1 MKIETLFSNEKQ
13 LASDARGTAEI
24 LADDKMFDDISEEFE
39 FKSGAQAGFREGIKY
54 AIDII
59 NNHLA
64 ANPVG
69 SCTDKDV

>member
-1 MKIETLFSNEKQ
+1 MNIENLFKNEKQ
-13 LASDARGTAEI
+13 IDRDARGTADI

-39 FKSGAQAGFREGIKY
+39 FKMGAQAGFREGIKY

-64 ANPVG
+64 E
-69 SCTDKDV
+69 SEHFTKKDV